1 MKRISIL
8 GALYLCMAALTFTSC
23 SNDNEPEIVICP
35 TDKALVFES
44 TGGTKE
50 LPIALDNWEVAVVL
64 SNSQMSVFG
73 DIYDE
78 NNNLIQENSQMKLT
92 GPGRM
97 TSNWDY
103 HGFTFTHTSDN
114 KLILDIHENF
124 YDEGFTYDLL
134 LTSGEYSQRIPFEQ
148 KKSAG
153 YSFEKIT
160 YTLSPGDGDSIYT
173 KQAQAMVDKFVIQS
187 DKPVEMTVFPFYN
200 IHDTHVFTSDD
211 TRKDILLGK
220 DSVEVN
226 IPSNIYND
234 KIYFDSK
241 PAIYNYDVKE
251 KECLYKELEVTR
263 LFEPGTTKPIMFAEF
278 RQTKV
283 SYTATY
289 INKETQDT
297 YEVKGKFIRVVP
309 TGKYELTFEHS
320 PVIE

>member
-8 GALYLCMAALTFTSC
+8 NALCLCLVALTFTSC
-23 SNDNEPEIVICP
+23 SNENEPEIVICP
-35 TDKALVFES
+35 IDKALVFES
-44 TGGTKE
+44 TGGKTE
-50 LPIALDNWEVAVVL
+50 LPIAFEKWEVAVVL
-64 SNSQMSVFG
+64 SNSLSSVFG
-73 DIYDE
+73 NIYDE
-78 NNNLIQENSQMKLT
+78 NNNLIQENSPMKLT

-103 HGFTFTHTSDN
+103 KSFTVTHTSDN

-124 YDEGFTYDLL
+124 YDEAFTYDLL

-153 YSFEKIT
+153 YLFDKIT
-160 YTLSPGDGDSIYT
+160 YSLSSGDGDSIYT
-173 KQAQAMVDKFVIQS
+173 KQTRAMVDKYIIHS
-187 DKPVEMTVFPFYN
+187 NKPVEMTVFPFYN
-200 IHDTHVFTSDD
+200 ISDTHFFTSDD
-211 TRKDILLGK
+211 TRKDFFLGK

-234 KIYFDSK
+234 KIHFDSE
-241 PAIYNYDVKE
+241 PAIYNYEVKE
-251 KECLYKELEVTR
+251 KDCLHKELEVTR

-289 INKETQDT
+289 INKETQTT
-297 YEVKGKFIRVVP
+297 YEVKGKFIRTVP

-320 PVIE
+320 TEIE

>member
-8 GALYLCMAALTFTSC
+8 SALYLCMVALPFTSC
-23 SNDNEPEIVICP
+23 SDPEEPEIIICLP
-35 TDKALVFES
+35 DKALVFES

-64 SNSQMSVFG
+64 SNSQTFVFG

-78 NNNLIQENSQMKLT
+78 NNNLIQENSPMKLT

-103 HGFTFTHTSDN
+103 RGFTFTRTSDN

-173 KQAQAMVDKFVIQS
+173 ARPNNMIDIITNQTNQIIEVIQY
-187 DKPVEMTVFPFYN
+187 PLFGVAETV
-200 IHDTHVFTSDD
+200 IFTSED
-211 TRKDILLGK
+211 RIKDYLGQN
-220 DSVEVN
+220 SVEVD
-226 IPSNIYND
+226 IPSTVYND

-241 PAIYNYDVKE
+241 QVIYDY
-251 KECLYKELEVTR
+251 YRKELPAPFNDISESC
-263 LFEPGTTKPIMFAEF
+263 FFKPGKTTSTTFAEF

-283 SYTATY
+283 SYTVTY

-320 PVIE
+320 PIIE